1 MYDYEQRHPDHD
13 CPHPDEPAAQPH
25 PPGSYED
32 CNPIPPSEPPKWED
46 PPLCLPDPYCE
57 CPAEPTSDP
66 NCLEDLITSKAVEL
80 AQAEKTKAFKAKLE
94 SLLTKANAAAQ
105 DYTRA
110 TYEGLIKEWVKQDEE
125 IAKQIRN
132 FVCGVPCWRC
142 AIECYICPLLQKM
155 QQAERKLYWDP
166 QSCPYPIAS
175 NLYDVLYW
183 RTRDKEA
190 KEQAFNRIDGVL
202 AAWEKPAQ
210 TIAKTLADNAKLIAD
225 IDKAPGSDSSK
236 VIFDL
241 FLRLVPRHLAIA
253 PPSNTTW
260 KTKIDKRFTDFCK
273 CDEELCKCV
282 KPTPDVC
289 CGPDVGGWSLLQR
302 FIGPL
307 PYLIDPKDYINV
319 ICCLVK
325 ARYKPAE
332 EALGLAEGE
341 VLKAETAIKQA
352 KDAIENGLKDFE
364 KNAKAKLPTIID
376 CCGKQLPPPA
386 KDTSQAS

>member
-1 MYDYEQRHPDHD
+1 MYDNEQRHTDHT

-32 CNPIPPSEPPKWED
+32 CNLIPPTEPPKWED
-46 PPLCLPDPYCE
+46 PPLCLPDCDCK
-57 CPAEPTSDP
+57 CPTEPTSDP
-66 NCLEDLITSKAVEL
+66 NCLEDLITAKTIDL
-80 AQAEKTKAFKAKLE
+80 AQAEKTKAFKADLE

-105 DYTRA
+105 DYTRT

-142 AIECYICPLLQKM
+142 AIECYICPLLHKM
-155 QQAERKLYWDP
+155 QQAVQKLYWDSK
-166 QSCPYPIAS
+166 SCPYPTAS

-190 KEQAFNRIDGVL
+190 KERAFNRIKAVL

-225 IDKAPGSDSSK
+225 IDRAPGSDSSK

-253 PPSNTTW
+253 PPSNSPW
-260 KTKIDKRFTDFCK
+260 KTKIDKRYTTLCK
-273 CDEELCKCV
+273 CDERQSKCG
-282 KPTPDVC
+282 TNPDDC
-289 CGPDVGGWSLLQR
+289 CGPDVGDWTLLQR

-307 PYLIDPKDYINV
+307 PYLIDPKEYIPV

-325 ARYKPAE
+325 ARYKPTE

-364 KNAKAKLPTIID
+364 KNAKAKLPTIIE
-376 CCGKQLPPPA
+376 CCGNQLPHPA